1 MGDDS
6 FIGSLAL
13 FAGTRTFVPRGWAA
27 CDGQQIN
34 ISQNQA
40 LYAIIGNRYGGDGVH
55 NYNLPKLNEGKKPN
69 EPFYVICTEGLFPS
83 PQ

>member
-6 FIGSLAL
+6 YIGSLAL
-13 FAGTRTFVPRGWAA
+13 FAGTRTFVPRGWMT

-40 LYAIIGNRYGGDGVH
+40 LYAIIGNRYGGDGAH
-55 NYNLPKLNEGKKPN
+55 NFNLPNLNKGKTPY
-69 EPFYVICTEGLFPS
+69 EPFYVICVEGLFPA